1 MGEQPPQPDE
11 KLSWGFDGRAQCVCV
26 GWSLCCL
33 QFLGALP
40 TCCSHL
46 QGVIYSC
53 WCQEFGRDAAGEDN
67 KFLFRRNVPPRPE
80 EQRTIK
86 DDWFPRSRLRAWCYT
101 HTKHPNVQ
109 GSLSLAD
116 AFCVQ
121 TQDNTSGQSGTAVW
135 YPCSLAKLD
144 ISHHLHLRW
153 VRRGGRGGRACET
166 VSLGLQALSIYIL
179 QSKLLRLRNLQGN
192 HFDS

>member
-1 MGEQPPQPDE
+1 MGEQPPQPAG
-11 KLSWGFDGRAQCVCV
+11 KLSWGLKAGPGVCA
-26 GWSLCCL
+26 GWILCCL
-33 QFLGALP
+33 QSLGALP

-46 QGVIYSC
+46 QGVIYSR

-86 DDWFPRSRLRAWCYT
+86 DDWFPHSRLGAQCYT

-109 GSLSLAD
+109 GCLSLAD
-116 AFCVQ
+116 VLHVQ
-121 TQDNTSGQSGTAVW
+121 MQDNTSGQSETRAW
-135 YPCSLAKLD
+135 YPCSLTKLD
-144 ISHHLHLRW
+144 ISCHLHLRW
-153 VRRGGRGGRACET
+153 VRRGGRRGRSCTT

-179 QSKLLRLRNLQGN
+179 SSKLLKLRNLQGN